1 MLKCTAKSCKL
12 WICCAIAFVIG
23 FLPHQIVCV
32 KSREEQYTW
41 TSWFSL
47 KRNESMTYGWGQA
60 WIDGPGLTRDQLSS
74 ICFTFRQETTEGGLG
89 MVEHARNA
97 ETSFQTLRDKKTLR
111 ALINVGFN
119 PNSIT
124 RPLGDAQ
131 QLAADMEWLR
141 NGRNP
146 LDVVGLLKLRDDIAS
161 LDRCWLTYWLIEA
174 ASHKPDIEE
183 SPLVA
188 FKYKDTTWPSL
199 GSKDYAGNI
208 PRSFLYEEAWEV
220 ALSHDCNT
228 CRQRVLDFGHNHAV
242 YGKSAVLDYYL
253 SRQSK

>member
-1 MLKCTAKSCKL
+1 MTTNFDCLVY
-12 WICCAIAFVIG
+12 CAIG
-23 FLPHQIVCV
+23 FIVGLLPHQLVRV
-32 KSREEQYTW
+32 EYSEGNYTW
-41 TSWFSL
+41 TSLFSL
-47 KRNESMTYGWGQA
+47 KGDESMMYGWGQS

-74 ICFTFRQETTEGGLG
+74 ICFTFSQETTEGGLG
-89 MVEHARNA
+89 TVEHARNA
-97 ETSFQTLRDKKTLR
+97 EISFQTLRDKKTLR

-174 ASHKPDIEE
+174 ASHKPDVEE

-188 FKYKDTTWPSL
+188 FKYKDATRPSL
-199 GSKDYAGNI
+199 GSKDYAGYI
-208 PRSFLYEEAWEV
+208 PRSFLYEEAWEA